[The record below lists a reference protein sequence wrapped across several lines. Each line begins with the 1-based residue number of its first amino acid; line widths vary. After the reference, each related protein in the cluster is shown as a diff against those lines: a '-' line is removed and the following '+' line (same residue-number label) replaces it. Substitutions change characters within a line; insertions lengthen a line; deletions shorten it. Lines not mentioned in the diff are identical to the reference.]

1 MYMGGGLLL
10 LRCIA
15 SHGLDDDILQ
25 RAIVVIGIYPLD
37 LIDRPPAVKEPAE
50 DGIGAIQVW
59 SSALEHILL
68 LLLIG
73 VLPATSLSLLLEV
86 ILGEVLARDDVELTA
101 GGAHLRIDIIGLT
114 CSSHCPTYMDIE
126 LGVKLPRQSGLGRVL
141 RELELAIK
149 ASGLEVPRLYHEV
162 LDDPMELYP
171 HIGALIDETQEVV
184 PMDRG
189 LVIELYDEGAFA
201 RLDKDL
207 RTLLPP

>member
-1 MYMGGGLLL
+1 MYMGGGLLI

-37 LIDRPPAVKEPAE
+37 LIDRSPAVEEPAE

-86 ILGEVLARDDVELTA
+86 IFGEVLARDDVELTA
-101 GGAHLRIDIIGLT
+101 GGAHLRIDIIRLA
-114 CSSHCPTYMDIE
+114 CSSHCPTYMDEE
-126 LGVKLPRQSGLGRVL
+126 LGKKLPR
-141 RELELAIK
+141 
-149 ASGLEVPRLYHEV
+149 
-162 LDDPMELYP
+162 
-171 HIGALIDETQEVV
+171 
-184 PMDRG
+184 
-189 LVIELYDEGAFA
+189 
-201 RLDKDL
+201 
-207 RTLLPP
+207 